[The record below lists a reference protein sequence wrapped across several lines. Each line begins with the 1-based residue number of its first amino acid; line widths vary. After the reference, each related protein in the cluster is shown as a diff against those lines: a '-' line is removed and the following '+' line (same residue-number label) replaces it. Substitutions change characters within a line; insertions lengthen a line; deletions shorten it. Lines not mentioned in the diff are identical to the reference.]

1 MNCDL
6 EGDLAGCAELRA
18 FAESL
23 RSAPQ
28 ASVKDGFADRVM
40 AAVDAAKKPRA
51 KWHMPPLGAVL
62 GLAASLA
69 VAAAYFFIHSEMSS
83 SIRKA
88 ARMELLVHCQRDDG
102 TFSSSSA
109 APYMQA
115 FAVAALANS
124 DRTMHSA
131 ALTAAVGAIMR
142 AQNADGGWAN
152 AAISARNV
160 EALRVATEA
169 GVDGAKRAYRR
180 GLRYLRVN
188 GIGEMTKAEFV
199 LAAKD
204 AVRRIN
210 VSDEGLARSAAM
222 CAAM

>member
-6 EGDLAGCAELRA
+6 EGDLAGCAEMRA

-23 RSAPQ
+23 RAAPQ
-28 ASVKDGFADRVM
+28 ARVDDGFADRVM
-40 AAVDAAKKPRA
+40 AAVGAEKTPRA
-51 KWHMPPLGAVL
+51 KWRMPPLGVVL
-62 GLAASLA
+62 GLAASLT

-88 ARMELLVHCQRDDG
+88 RVELLVHCQRDDG

-109 APYMQA
+109 AQYMQS
-115 FAVAALANS
+115 FAVAALAEDAS
-124 DRTMHSA
+124 THAA
-131 ALTAAVGAIMR
+131 ALDAAVGAITR
-142 AQNADGGWAN
+142 TQNADGGWAN
-152 AAISARNV
+152 AELSARNV
-160 EALRVATEA
+160 EALRVAADA
-169 GVDGAKRAYRR
+169 GVAGAMRAYKR

-188 GIGEMTKAEFV
+188 GIGEMTRADLA

-204 AVRRIN
+204 AAQRVN
-210 VSDEGLARSAAM
+210 SSDEGLARSAAL